1 MANFGNLLITAA
13 NYMNS
18 LSAKNAKE
26 LYENQLKDNK
36 ILKSAYQVLNMFVSG
51 TKEDCIDFDN
61 KIMEKIFKHAE
72 FSFKNYLY
80 LIVNGF
86 LVDSMIWHYRNNYTI
101 MSAQFI
107 MRYIDV
113 LDNKKN
119 KIGIIFNDGTS
130 IFNNFV
136 EVKSNTIPIDKCT
149 SKIKNTSDVPNSPSW
164 ADMVED
170 EENEFT
176 N

>member
-13 NYMNS
+13 NYLNS
-18 LSAKNAKE
+18 LNAKNAKI
-26 LYENQLKDNK
+26 LYENQLKANNE
-36 ILKSAYQVLNMFVSG
+36 ILKSVYQVLNMFVSG
-51 TKEDCIDFDN
+51 TKDDCINFDN
-61 KIMEKIFKHAE
+61 KIMEEIFKDAE

-86 LVDSMIWHYRNNYTI
+86 LVDSMIWNYRNNYTI

-113 LDNKKN
+113 LDNKIN
-119 KIGIIFNDGTS
+119 MIGIMFNDGTS

-149 SKIKNTSDVPNSPSW
+149 SKIKTVPDSPSW

>member
-1 MANFGNLLITAA
+1 MANFGNLLITTS
-13 NYMNS
+13 NYLNS
-18 LSAKNAKE
+18 LNAKNAKE
-26 LYENQLKDNK
+26 LYENELKNNK
-36 ILKSAYQVLNMFVSG
+36 ILKKVYQVLNMFVTG
-51 TKEDCIDFDN
+51 TNDTYIEFDN
-61 KIMEKIFKHAE
+61 KILEEIFKHPE
-72 FSFKNYLY
+72 FLLKKYLY

-86 LVDSMIWHYRNNYTI
+86 LVDSMIWNYRNNYTI
-101 MSAQFI
+101 MAAQFI

-113 LDNKKN
+113 LDNKNN
-119 KIGIIFNDGTS
+119 KIGIMFSDGTS